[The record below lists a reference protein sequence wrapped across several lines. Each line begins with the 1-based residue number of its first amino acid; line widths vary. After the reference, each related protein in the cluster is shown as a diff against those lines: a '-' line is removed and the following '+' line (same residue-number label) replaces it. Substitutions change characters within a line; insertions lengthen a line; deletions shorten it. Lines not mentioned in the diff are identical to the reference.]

1 MTEPREQR
9 PVPVEAASQ
18 LIEVGWL
25 VAGPLDPVDR
35 EAVEEARRK
44 FLGRLRDAFPKF
56 TWSMPLV
63 ERGDTLRGQRVEPV
77 SLLEMGEME
86 RETKHWDFALVV
98 TGSDLKSYDKAYT
111 LAVPSRSLGV
121 ATLSTSRIDPQAASA
136 GSTREERRE
145 AMVRRLVALALHLF
159 GHLNDLDHDEERTSA
174 MFDLRSPRDL
184 DVMDGFSE
192 SARELLAEEL
202 SDVAD
207 LRLEEEHPGQRP
219 NRWAFYLRTVWR
231 NWDDVI
237 SSVRQARPWRFPVQ
251 LSRLTTA
258 AASGLVILLITAEV
272 WDLGMN
278 QPPHRVI
285 ALALGL
291 LSATTTY
298 ILLRQ
303 RLLVRRGSRRL
314 TEQTAVTHISV
325 TLSVLFGL
333 VTTYAALFAAV
344 LLLAWL
350 VFPQHLVAE
359 WAVSL
364 GGRVALGHY
373 LALAGF
379 VASLGI
385 LIGSLGASF
394 EEQQYF
400 RHIAYVD
407 EET

>member
-1 MTEPREQR
+1 MTEPRTRR
-9 PVPVEAASQ
+9 PIPVEAAAQ

-35 EAVEEARRK
+35 EAVDEAR
-44 FLGRLRDAFPKF
+44 LDLLDQLRDAFPEF
-56 TWSMPLV
+56 TWSMPWV
-63 ERGDTLRGQRVEPV
+63 ERGDPLRGQRIEPV
-77 SLLEMGEME
+77 VLLEMGEME
-86 RETKHWDFALVV
+86 RETKRWDFAFVV
-98 TGSDLKSYDKAYT
+98 TGADLRSYDKPYA

-121 ATLSTSRIDPQAASA
+121 AALSTSRIDPQAA
-136 GSTREERRE
+136 GSGPTREERRK
-145 AMVRRLVALALHLF
+145 AMARRLVALTMHLF
-159 GHLNDLDHDEERTSA
+159 GHLNDLEHDEDRSSV
-174 MFDLRSPRDL
+174 MFNLRSPKDL
-184 DVMDGFSE
+184 DGMEDYPE
-192 SARELLAEEL
+192 TAREYLAAEL

-207 LRLEEEHPGQRP
+207 LRLEEEHPDQRS
-219 NRWAFYLRTVWR
+219 NRWSFYLKTLWH

-258 AASGLVILLITAEV
+258 AASGLLVLLITAEV

-278 QPPHRVI
+278 QSSPRVI
-285 ALALGL
+285 GLTTVLLA
-291 LSATTTY
+291 ATTMY

-303 RLLVRRGSRRL
+303 RLLVRRGARRL

-333 VTTYAALFAAV
+333 VTTYAALYAAV

-350 VFPQHLVAE
+350 VFPAHLVTQ
-359 WAVSL
+359 WAASL
-364 GGRVALGHY
+364 EGVVEPRHY
-373 LALAGF
+373 LLLAGF
-379 VASLGI
+379 VASVGI
-385 LIGSLGASF
+385 LIGALGASF
-394 EEQQYF
+394 EEQKYF